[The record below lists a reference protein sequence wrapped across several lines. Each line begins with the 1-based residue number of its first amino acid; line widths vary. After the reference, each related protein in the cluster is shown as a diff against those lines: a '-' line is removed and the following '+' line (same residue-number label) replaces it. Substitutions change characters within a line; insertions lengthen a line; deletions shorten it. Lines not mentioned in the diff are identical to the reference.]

1 MVGWPVTDKDD
12 WCGEHPFF
20 PDYLRS
26 LKIGGPTDLSAL
38 GLSQRVLNIL
48 DLYGDGITTVEQL
61 AAMTPTQLRKWRQ
74 FGDTALN
81 EVRLALHRLGLHL
94 ATDDWGEDRPVTAHP
109 GPA

>member
-1 MVGWPVTDKDD
+1 
-12 WCGEHPFF
+12 
-20 PDYLRS
+20 
-26 LKIGGPTDLSAL
+26 LKGGGSTDLSAL

-48 DLYGDGITTVEQL
+48 NLYGNGITTVEQL

-94 ATDDWGEDRPVTAHP
+94 ATDGDWASGRPVTAP
-109 GPA
+109 RSPA